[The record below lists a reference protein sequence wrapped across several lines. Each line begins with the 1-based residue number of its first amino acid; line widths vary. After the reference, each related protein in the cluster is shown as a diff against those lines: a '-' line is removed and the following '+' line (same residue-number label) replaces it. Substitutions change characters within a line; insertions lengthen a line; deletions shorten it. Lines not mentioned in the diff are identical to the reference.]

1 MDGQIENQMYRWM
14 NERNNRGIER
24 QIGRKTDRD
33 IQAVGKD
40 AQIKKDERRKDRQ
53 IDRQK

>member
-1 MDGQIENQMYRWM
+1 MDGQIEKQMYRWM

-33 IQAVGKD
+33 IQAIGKD
-40 AQIKKDERRKDRQ
+40 AQIKKR
-53 IDRQK
+53 

>member
-1 MDGQIENQMYRWM
+1 MDGQIEKQMYRWM